1 MRLAAWEKEPDVIV
15 SLYEDKVELDLL
27 AGQLSCAC
35 AGRLTPW
42 GHARSRVVRH
52 QDGHN
57 VSARPRRV
65 ICTSC
70 RRAHVL

>member
-35 AGRLTPW
+35 AGRLAP
-42 GHARSRVVRH
+42 
-52 QDGHN
+52 
-57 VSARPRRV
+57 
-65 ICTSC
+65 
-70 RRAHVL
+70 